1 MNSKIARTKGAINK
15 NPKPTYKNYLG
26 SVNPLTGEPKRIFSK
41 SQYTA
46 NQRRLVKFRKAR
58 YETNS
63 IRKAAGSDETA
74 ILRESSDIIP
84 RESPESMRGFFQSML
99 NTTLSPTL
107 SPVKLRSLY
116 VGAKQLW
123 DEFQHNKLG
132 SKKQYKEA
140 YFSAIR
146 NCFDHLNK
154 GSVRRGIEVL
164 GRWLA
169 LIELFKQVT
178 MSGLVSLKYVPMGQ
192 GGRVLKL
199 KKLSSVRSLFK
210 SILA

>member
-1 MNSKIARTKGAINK
+1 MVRTKGALNK
-15 NPKPTYKNYLG
+15 NPKPTYKSYLG
-26 SVNPLTGEPKRIFSK
+26 DINEVTGEPKRIFTE
-41 SQYTA
+41 SQLIA
-46 NQRRLVKFRKAR
+46 NYRRIKKFRKTQS
-58 YETNS
+58 EL
-63 IRKAAGSDETA
+63 KAVRRDSGSDEIA
-74 ILRESSDIIP
+74 VLRESSDIIP